1 MAITRATSEVVIFCS
16 FDPAMIDLT
25 RTQSEAVRDLKHY
38 LEFAAQGPA
47 ALGRAVRSHG
57 HSDYD
62 SDFEMAVAER
72 LRAKGWTIRTQI
84 GVSKFR
90 IDLGVVHPD
99 KLGEFLAG
107 IECDGAAYHSSAS
120 ARDRDRVRH
129 IILERLGWRL
139 LRVWSTDWFIDPDT
153 RLEQLHHDLE
163 ALLETVR
170 EADRLAEEAAALAVE
185 EAAEPEHAGEYAEPL
200 ENEDEAATNDA
211 AFSAL
216 PVPDPAPAALE
227 HPSVEPDRPLA
238 ARMAVADTPIAPE
251 LDLGDMAQPDL
262 DFDPDSFHAPGY
274 ADTLK
279 RLAAR
284 YVHEEAPI
292 TFKRLSDLIARGH
305 GFQKTGKKI
314 SSTIWH
320 AVERAAPR
328 SRSADEHWIFWPE
341 TMEPTDVLPF
351 RGLEVAGRLRQ
362 WKEVPLPEK
371 LGLIRET
378 LDREPVDLA
387 EAVAHVLGYGR
398 VTQSFRSDIA
408 QLTTQ
413 LGHGEDNPAMD
424 DPEPE

>member
-1 MAITRATSEVVIFCS
+1 MAITRATSEVAIFCS

-25 RTQSEAVRDLKHY
+25 RTQSEAVRDLKRY

-99 KLGEFLAG
+99 KPGEFLAG

-139 LRVWSTDWFIDPDT
+139 LRVWSTDWFIDPET
-153 RLEQLHHDLE
+153 RLEQLHRDLE

-170 EADRLAEEAAALAVE
+170 EADRLAEEAAVSAVE
-185 EAAEPEHAGEYAEPL
+185 EPAEPEHSDVQAEPTEH
-200 ENEDEAATNDA
+200 ENYVLADDVAS
-211 AFSAL
+211 SAL
-216 PVPDPAPAALE
+216 PGPDRAPAALD
-227 HPSVEPDRPLA
+227 HPAEESDRRLA
-238 ARMAVADTPIAPE
+238 AGMAAEDTTIAPE
-251 LDLGDMAQPDL
+251 LDFADTRQPDPDL
-262 DFDPDSFHAPGY
+262 DPDSFHAPDY
-274 ADTLK
+274 AETL
-279 RLAAR
+279 RQLAAR
-284 YVHEEAPI
+284 YVREEAPI
-292 TFKRLSDLIARGH
+292 TFKRLSDLIARDH
-305 GFQKTGKKI
+305 GFQKTGKRI

-320 AVERAAPR
+320 AVERVAPR
-328 SRSADEHWIFWPE
+328 TRSADEHWIFWPE
-341 TMEPTDVLPF
+341 TLEPTDVLPF
-351 RGLEVAGRLRQ
+351 RGLEVVGRLRQ

-378 LDREPVDLA
+378 LDRGPEDLA
-387 EAVAHVLGYGR
+387 ETVAHVLGYGR

-408 QLTTQ
+408 KLAAQ
-413 LGHGEDNPAMD
+413 LGQGTDNPALG
-424 DPEPE
+424 DPYPE